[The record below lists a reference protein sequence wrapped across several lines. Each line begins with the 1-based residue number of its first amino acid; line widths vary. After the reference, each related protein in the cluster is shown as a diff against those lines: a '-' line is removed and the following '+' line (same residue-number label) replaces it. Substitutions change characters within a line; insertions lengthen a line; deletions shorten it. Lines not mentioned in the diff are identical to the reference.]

1 MKIIVTGGTGLV
13 GSAIKKISNRYPKYS
28 FIFIS
33 SKDCDLTDF
42 QETTQMF
49 NKLKPDYVIHLA
61 ANVGGLFKNM
71 NQKVKMFED
80 NLMIN
85 YNVVKCCYA
94 FRVKKLVAILSTCI
108 FPDKVSYP
116 ITEEMLHQGP
126 PHDSNEGYAY
136 AKRMLEIHIKKYRE
150 EYNMDFVCVSPCNV
164 YGPNDNF
171 NLEDSHVIPALIH
184 KCFLAKK
191 ENTNFTIRGDG
202 SPLRQF
208 IYSEDLGEL
217 ILKILEKNNISDSNI
232 ILSPEKEYSIKELAE
247 NIKEAFNYRKEI
259 TFNTEFSNGQYRKNV
274 SNQKLLELFPDFKFT
289 SLEYGIRETISWFIN
304 NYETCRK

>member
-1 MKIIVTGGTGLV
+1 MKILITGGTGLV

-42 QETTQMF
+42 QETTQIF
-49 NKLKPDYVIHLA
+49 LKLNPDYVIHLA

-85 YNVVKCCYA
+85 YNVVKCCHA
-94 FRVKKLVAILSTCI
+94 FNIKKLVAVLSTCI
-108 FPDKVSYP
+108 FPDEVSYP
-116 ITEEMLHQGP
+116 ITEEMLHHGP
-126 PHDSNEGYAY
+126 PHVSNEGYAY

-150 EYNMDFVCVSPCNV
+150 QYNKDFVCVSPCNV

-171 NLEDSHVIPALIH
+171 NLEESHVIPAIIH
-184 KCFLAKK
+184 KCYLAKK
-191 ENTNFTIRGDG
+191 NNTEFILKGTGKA
-202 SPLRQF
+202 LRQF

-217 ILKILEKNNISDSNI
+217 ILKILEKNNISYPNI
-232 ILSPEKEYSIKELAE
+232 ILSPKKEYSIKEVAE

-259 TFNTEFSNGQYRKNV
+259 TLETQYSNGQYRKNV
-274 SNQKLLELFPDFKFT
+274 SNQKLLSLFPEFKFT

-304 NYETCRK
+304 NYNTCRR

>member
-1 MKIIVTGGTGLV
+1 MKILITGGTGLV

-42 QETTQMF
+42 QETTQIF
-49 NKLKPDYVIHLA
+49 LKLNPDYVIHLA

-85 YNVVKCCYA
+85 YNVVKCCHA
-94 FRVKKLVAILSTCI
+94 FNIKKLVAVLSTCI
-108 FPDKVSYP
+108 FPDEVSYP

-126 PHDSNEGYAY
+126 PHVSNEGYAY

-150 EYNMDFVCVSPCNV
+150 EYNKDFVCVSPCNV

-171 NLEDSHVIPALIH
+171 NLEESHVIPAIIH
-184 KCFLAKK
+184 KCYLAKK
-191 ENTNFTIRGDG
+191 NNTEFILKGTGKA
-202 SPLRQF
+202 LRQF

-217 ILKILEKNNISDSNI
+217 ILKILEKNNISYPNI
-232 ILSPEKEYSIKELAE
+232 ILSPKKEYSIKEVAE

-259 TFNTEFSNGQYRKNV
+259 TLETQYSNGQYRKNV
-274 SNQKLLELFPDFKFT
+274 SNQKLLSLFPEFKFT

-304 NYETCRK
+304 NYNTCRR

>member
-1 MKIIVTGGTGLV
+1 MVTGGTGLV
-13 GSAIKKISNRYPKYS
+13 GSALKKISSSYPNYS
-28 FIFIS
+28 FVFIS

-42 QETTQMF
+42 QETTQIF
-49 NKLKPDYVIHLA
+49 LKLNPDYVIHLA
-61 ANVGGLFKNM
+61 ANVGGLFKNI

-85 YNVVKCCYA
+85 YNVVKCCHD
-94 FRVKKLVAILSTCI
+94 FNIKKLVAVLSTCI

-116 ITEEMLHQGP
+116 ITEEMLHEGA
-126 PHDSNEGYAY
+126 PHNSNEGYAY
-136 AKRMLEIHIKKYRE
+136 AKRMLETHIKKYKE
-150 EYNMDFVCVSPCNV
+150 QYNKDFICVSPCNV

-184 KCFLAKK
+184 KCYMAKK
-191 ENTNFTIRGDG
+191 ENTKFIIKGDG

-217 ILKILEKNNISDSNI
+217 ILKILEKNNISYSNI
-232 ILSPEKEYSIKELAE
+232 ILSPEKEYSIKEVGE

-259 TFNTEFSNGQYRKNV
+259 EFNTEFSNGQYRKNV

>member
-1 MKIIVTGGTGLV
+1 MVTGGTGLV
-13 GSAIKKISNRYPKYS
+13 GSAIKKISSSYPNYS
-28 FIFIS
+28 FVFIS
-33 SKDCDLTDF
+33 SKDCNLTNF
-42 QETTQMF
+42 QETTQIF
-49 NKLKPDYVIHLA
+49 DKIKPNYVIHLA
-61 ANVGGLFKNM
+61 ANVGGLFKNI

-85 YNVVKCCYA
+85 YNVVKCCYD
-94 FRVKKLVAILSTCI
+94 FNIKKLVAVLSTCI

-116 ITEEMLHQGP
+116 ITEEMLHEGP
-126 PHDSNEGYAY
+126 PHNSNEGYAY

-150 EYNMDFVCVSPCNV
+150 QYHKDFICVSPCNI
-164 YGPNDNF
+164 YGPHDNF

-184 KCFLAKK
+184 KCYIAKK
-191 ENTNFTIRGDG
+191 ENTKFIIKGDG

-217 ILKILEKNNISDSNI
+217 ILKILEKNNISYSNI
-232 ILSPEKEYSIKELAE
+232 ILSPEKEYSIKELGE

-259 TFNTEFSNGQYRKNV
+259 EFNTEFSNGQYRKNV
-274 SNQKLLELFPDFKFT
+274 SNLKLLELFPDFKFT

>member
-1 MKIIVTGGTGLV
+1 MKIMVTGGTGLV
-13 GSAIKKISNRYPKYS
+13 GSAVKKISNRYPNYS
-28 FIFIS
+28 FVFIS

-42 QETTQMF
+42 QETTQIF
-49 NKLKPDYVIHLA
+49 LNLNPDYVVHLA
-61 ANVGGLFKNM
+61 ANVGGLFKNI

-85 YNVVKCCYA
+85 YNVVKCCHD
-94 FRVKKLVAILSTCI
+94 FNIKKLVAVLSTCI
-108 FPDKVSYP
+108 FPDDISYP
-116 ITEEMLHQGP
+116 ITEEILHQGP
-126 PHDSNEGYAY
+126 PHNSNEGYAY

-150 EYNMDFVCVSPCNV
+150 QHNKDFICVSPCNV

-184 KCFLAKK
+184 KCYIAKK
-191 ENTNFTIRGDG
+191 ENSKFIIKGDG

-217 ILKILEKNNISDSNI
+217 ILKILEKNNISYSNI
-232 ILSPEKEYSIKELAE
+232 ILSPEKEYSIREVGE
-247 NIKEAFNYRKEI
+247 NIKEGFNYRKEI
-259 TFNTEFSNGQYRKNV
+259 TYNTEFSNGQYRKNV

>member
-1 MKIIVTGGTGLV
+1 MKILITGGTGLV
-13 GSAIKKISNRYPKYS
+13 GSAIKKISNRYPNYS
-28 FIFIS
+28 FVFIS

-49 NKLKPDYVIHLA
+49 SKLEPDYVIHLA

-85 YNVVKCCYA
+85 YNVVKCCYS
-94 FRVKKLVAILSTCI
+94 FKVKKLVAILSTCI

-116 ITEEMLHQGP
+116 INEEMLHEGP
-126 PHDSNEGYAY
+126 PHNSNEGYAY

-150 EYNMDFVCVSPCNV
+150 QHNKDFICVSPCNV
-164 YGPNDNF
+164 YGPHDNF

-184 KCFLAKK
+184 KCYISKK
-191 ENTNFTIRGDG
+191 ENTDFTIRGDG

-217 ILKILEKNNISDSNI
+217 ILKILEKNNISYSNI
-232 ILSPEKEYSIKELAE
+232 ILSPEKEYSIKEVGE
-247 NIKEAFNYRKEI
+247 NIKEGFNYRKEI
-259 TFNTEFSNGQYRKNV
+259 TYNTEFSNGQYRKNV